1 MAIHSI
7 TVYWE
12 FLCVRHWARYQKYS
26 REKDLKSVCNQGDY
40 IPIERQILNNY
51 AIHFLVIIV
60 TTARNEK
67 QENYDHTQ
75 SGQTLPFICV
85 LSLLPLLLPQSHTHA
100 PLFNRNLLLLSRF
113 QESWWI
119 FLTKRGPLESG
130 MANHFST
137 LALRT
142 PWTVWKGKKIGH
154 WKMNASGQ

>member
-1 MAIHSI
+1 MCQALSQVPEIQQRKRSKE
-7 TVYWE
+7 Y
-12 FLCVRHWARYQKYS
+12 LQS
-26 REKDLKSVCNQGDY
+26 RDC

-60 TTARNEK
+60 TTAINEK
-67 QENYDHTQ
+67 QKNYDHTQ
-75 SGQTLPFICV
+75 GGQTWPFICV

-100 PLFNRNLLLLSRF
+100 PLYNRNLLLLSRF

-119 FLTKRGPLESG
+119 FLKKHGPLESG

-142 PWTVWKGKKIGH
+142 P
-154 WKMNASGQ
+154 